1 MVTASNSG
9 QTEAVLGH
17 HLQAFG
23 SQDIDEILKDFTDDS
38 VLFTPDGPVRG
49 LTQLRGFFEQ
59 LLQSV
64 PQSSFEAFQMLQ
76 QQIEGDVAYIAWSMG
91 DFAPI
96 GTDTFVVRNG
106 KIAVQTFAAYIPS
119 LQQS

>member
-1 MVTASNSG
+1 MVTASNSA
-9 QTEAVLGH
+9 QTEAVLSH

-23 SQDIDEILKDFTDDS
+23 SRDVDEILKDFTDDS
-38 VLFTPDGPVRG
+38 VLFMPDGPVRG
-49 LTQLRGFFEQ
+49 LTQLREAFEQ
-59 LLQSV
+59 LLQSI
-64 PQSSFEAFQMLQ
+64 PQRAFETLQLLQ

-106 KIAVQTFAAYIPS
+106 KISIQTFAAYIPS
-119 LQQS
+119 LQQN